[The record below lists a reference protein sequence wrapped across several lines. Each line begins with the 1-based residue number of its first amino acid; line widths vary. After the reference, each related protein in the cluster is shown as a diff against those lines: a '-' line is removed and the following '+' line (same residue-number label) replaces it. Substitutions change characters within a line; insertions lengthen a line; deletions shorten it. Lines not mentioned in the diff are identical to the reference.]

1 MTRSSIIQSTY
12 VSKFF
17 GECLK
22 SKWGFFCKRIDHK
35 RPVQSYLAIVALM
48 PIMIIK
54 RTKLAET
61 ESIAIIIA
69 FKISTSE
76 FAIWNVIINW
86 HGVCMGLSFYVNCY
100 FQSDSLKSNSLTSE
114 VEDGCHKV
122 VLGLKMIS

>member
-1 MTRSSIIQSTY
+1 MTCSSIIQSTY

-48 PIMIIK
+48 PIIIIK

-61 ESIAIIIA
+61 EKIAIISA

-76 FAIWNVIINW
+76 FAIWNVIIKL
-86 HGVCMGLSFYVNCY
+86 VY
-100 FQSDSLKSNSLTSE
+100 T
-114 VEDGCHKV
+114 
-122 VLGLKMIS
+122 

>member
-86 HGVCMGLSFYVNCY
+86 HVVCIAQFIRSAKVN
-100 FQSDSLKSNSLTSE
+100 KHIT
-114 VEDGCHKV
+114 KV
-122 VLGLKMIS
+122 SIA